1 MCPGPDLTGNIPY
14 CCSIHLRHC
23 IAASVPAGC
32 IAMKQKEK
40 DFMFEYL
47 KKFKQVVISS
57 LTVMMAVVLF
67 LATLELG
74 WIIVKDVVTPPVLLL
89 EIDELLEIFGL
100 FMLVLI
106 GVELLETIMK
116 TYLAEGVNHAEIVIT
131 VAIIAIARKVII
143 LDVKDLS
150 GITLIGIGAIILALS
165 IGYFLVRY
173 TWRGGNHEE

>member
-1 MCPGPDLTGNIPY
+1 MI
-14 CCSIHLRHC
+14 
-23 IAASVPAGC
+23 
-32 IAMKQKEK
+32 
-40 DFMFEYL
+40 
-47 KKFKQVVISS
+47 ISA

-67 LATLELG
+67 LATMELG
-74 WIIVKDVVTPPVLLL
+74 WIIVKDVTTPPVLLL

-116 TYLAEGVNHAEIVIT
+116 TYLAEGVNHAEIVIS

-150 GITLIGIGAIILALS
+150 GITLIEPERMG
-165 IGYFLVRY
+165 
-173 TWRGGNHEE
+173 T